1 MKSCHIPYA
10 TELALDR
17 VPQNMDMCELKNR
30 NQHAACGES
39 SMPNIFDLIKASVAV
54 PAWRSR

>member
-1 MKSCHIPYA
+1 MKSCHVPYA

-39 SMPNIFDLIKASVAV
+39 SQYELHIGRLCLTFLI
-54 PAWRSR
+54 